1 MNCLAADADYSTT
14 TIMATFVPSD
24 QGMQEFCGIIPITDD
39 MIGNEPNKEL
49 SVTPISSDLPGASF
63 GDRESCITIIDDDG
77 ECLVCIQESSY
88 QSFNTCTHIVVVVGI
103 DFSTMESDVVVN
115 ENNGTVTVCLMK
127 NITTDGPI
135 TVVFDA
141 EEEHNVSNSASGQ
154 YCTHSVYNIICLF
167 CAVLVLLVC

>member
-49 SVTPISSDLPGASF
+49 SVTLISSDLPGANF

-103 DFSTMESDVVVN
+103 DFSTMDVVVN

-141 EEEHNVSNSASGQ
+141 EEEHNVSNPASGQ

-167 CAVLVLLVC
+167 CAVLILLVC